1 MKALAFLAGG
11 AAGVYVGL
19 YASHKAFG
27 IIPPPPSPLEL
38 AKSPLAFAKYWRNRL

>member
-38 AKSPLAFAKYWRNRL
+38 AKAPLVFVRNRL